1 MSSSSLR
8 IAGTTAAVALTGLVG
23 YAVYFDYMRR
33 HSAEFRKGLKKQH
46 KKLAAAAEAQSKAN
60 KERNSKLLRE
70 ALAEIQAE
78 APPTS
83 PEQQEAYFQE
93 QVAEGE
99 KLAVLG
105 PEYHVKSASHFYRA
119 LRVYPQP
126 LELLGIYQRVVP
138 PPVWALLIELTSLT
152 AGGLGAGA
160 GPSGPG
166 IGAASTAVPEQPQ
179 ASVADIDDASPVGA
193 DADAPSP
200 NSASQGS
207 GTEWEK
213 VSEEAA

>member
-1 MSSSSLR
+1 MSASTPIR
-8 IAGTTAAVALTGLVG
+8 IAGATAAVAVTGFLG

-46 KKLAAAAEAQSKAN
+46 KKLAVAAEAQSKAE

-70 ALAEIQAE
+70 ALITIQNE
-78 APPTS
+78 APPTT

-99 KLAVLG
+99 KLATMG
-105 PEYHVKSASHFYRA
+105 PDYQVQSASHFYRA

-138 PPVWALLIELTSLT
+138 PPVWALLIELTSLSG
-152 AGGLGAGA
+152 ASAASGPGAGA
-160 GPSGPG
+160 IPPP
-166 IGAASTAVPEQPQ
+166 AQ
-179 ASVADIDDASPVGA
+179 ASVADIDDASPVSG
-193 DADAPSP
+193 DAPSP

-213 VSEEAA
+213 LSEPAE

>member
-1 MSSSSLR
+1 MSSPLR

-46 KKLAAAAEAQSKAN
+46 KKLAAAAEAQSKAD

-152 AGGLGAGA
+152 AGGMGAGA
-160 GPSGPG
+160 SPAGPG
-166 IGAASTAVPEQPQ
+166 IGAGSTAIPAQPQ
-179 ASVADIDDASPVGA
+179 ASVADIDDALPAGG
-193 DADAPSP
+193 DAPSP

>member
-1 MSSSSLR
+1 MSASTPIR
-8 IAGTTAAVALTGLVG
+8 IAGATAAVALTGFLG

-33 HSAEFRKGLKKQH
+33 HSPEFRKGLKKQH
-46 KKLAAAAEAQSKAN
+46 KKLAVAAEAQSKAE
-60 KERNSKLLRE
+60 KERNSKLLRQALVEIQLE
-70 ALAEIQAE
+70 AL
-78 APPTS
+78 PSS

-99 KLAVLG
+99 KTATMG

-138 PPVWALLIELTSLT
+138 PPVWALLIELTSLS
-152 AGGLGAGA
+152 GASA
-160 GPSGPG
+160 ASSSGP
-166 IGAASTAVPEQPQ
+166 ASTAIPPPPQ
-179 ASVADIDDASPVGA
+179 ASVADIDDASPVVGE
-193 DADAPSP
+193 APSP
-200 NSASQGS
+200 TSASASQGS
-207 GTEWEK
+207 GTDWEK